1 MESKADRIRAA
12 LKDLVN
18 NGHRIYYGLAYE
30 YANPEVKKKIKEIKL
45 DFNGNYEKWYS
56 EAREVLKQLIPDRI
70 KDFDA
75 LYKSDKRKEITFAT
89 YTVSDALIGLETRW
103 AGELKC
109 SPGTAL
115 SKFMNQI
122 TILESAEKAIDGI
135 LFRLRNVLQADL
147 FDSELEEAEILNKNG
162 FVRAAGA
169 VAGVVLEKH
178 LQELLVRKN
187 VSLTKK
193 NPSLSD
199 LNDALKNGNA
209 IEVKD
214 WRFIQHLADIRNLCD
229 HKKEREP
236 KKEEIVDLI
245 LGVQKVIKTMG

>member
-1 MESKADRIRAA
+1 MESKADRIRAE
-12 LKDLVN
+12 LKDLIN
-18 NGHRIYYGLAYE
+18 EGHRIYYGLAYD
-30 YANPEVKKKIKEIKL
+30 YANPEVKTKIKDIKL
-45 DFNGNYEKWYS
+45 DFNSNYEKWYS

-75 LYKSDKRKEITFAT
+75 LYKIDKRKEIDFST
-89 YTVSDALIGLETRW
+89 YTISDALIGLETRW

-109 SPGTAL
+109 SPGAAL

-135 LFRLRNVLQADL
+135 LFNLKNVLQADL
-147 FDSELEEAEILNKNG
+147 FDSELEEAEVLNKAG

-178 LQELLVRKN
+178 LQGLVAKKN
-187 VSLTKK
+187 ISLTKK

-214 WRFIQHLADIRNLCD
+214 WRYIQHLSDIRNLCD

-236 KKEEIVDLI
+236 KKEEIKDLI
-245 LGVQKVIKTMG
+245 SGVDKVIKTIS